1 MQDKV
6 YFEYKEDKYCV
17 AYEYSQ
23 GGSCCGAK
31 VLADIWIG
39 HYVEDDN
46 GNGRYRMLSRS
57 SRDFSKEVK
66 LEAFKTLDNY
76 INNGDFRRTWS
87 AGILLMLDYV
97 KMRGNNRQGYF
108 TREFCEY
115 ADWNTDGIVVKN
127 PNSAFYVQLW
137 TKYVTKQ
144 KVNPHYLVNSV
155 IDVTNETLADESA

>member
-1 MQDKV
+1 MQDKI
-6 YFEYKEDKYCV
+6 YFEYKESKYCV
-17 AYEYSQ
+17 AYDYTQ

-31 VLADIWIG
+31 VLSDIWIG
-39 HYVEDDN
+39 FYDER
-46 GNGRYRMLSRS
+46 GERYRMFSRS
-57 SRDFSKEVK
+57 STNFSKEIK
-66 LEAFKTLDNY
+66 LEAFKILDNY
-76 INNGDFRRTWS
+76 INNTDFRRTWS

-144 KVNPHYLVNSV
+144 KINPHYVVNDV
-155 IDVTNETLADESA
+155 VDVTNETLADESS